1 MYYYTLVVLAYATFL
16 LDNFNVRNK
25 EKYSCLFAYVFFS
38 VIFFISSFR
47 YEVGSDYPG
56 YKEIFEYDDPIEP
69 LFALLIK
76 AVKYIGG
83 NYEVF
88 VAIIFILSFG
98 LKLLVFRKLAF
109 RKGFYLSMMLFC
121 SFYYIA
127 YEMNAIRQGLAM
139 SLTLLAVYYAYMRKK
154 IKYITVCLLAS
165 FIHYTAFCFIPFY
178 PLLNIKLKKIHI
190 VGICLLCVLL
200 SMNQIFNIFMDM
212 ASMYLGDSAM
222 GDRILAYGENGD
234 ASSNV
239 LFSSGTLRRL
249 FFFGLIIYS
258 IDKIEATERLKQII
272 LWGAFL
278 SIVTYLLFSQI
289 GYFSIRLSAYYR
301 IIECIWLSY
310 FPFIFK
316 NHRSQMIVIAFFFLY
331 SILQVSSALMLE
343 DNGLLPIRTI
353 VFEDL

>member
-76 AVKYIGG
+76 
-83 NYEVF
+83 
-88 VAIIFILSFG
+88 
-98 LKLLVFRKLAF
+98 
-109 RKGFYLSMMLFC
+109 GFYLLMMLFC

-178 PLLNIKLKKIHI
+178 LLLNIKLKKIHI

>member
-1 MYYYTLVVLAYATFL
+1 
-16 LDNFNVRNK
+16 
-25 EKYSCLFAYVFFS
+25 
-38 VIFFISSFR
+38 
-47 YEVGSDYPG
+47 
-56 YKEIFEYDDPIEP
+56 
-69 LFALLIK
+69 
-76 AVKYIGG
+76 
-83 NYEVF
+83 
-88 VAIIFILSFG
+88 
-98 LKLLVFRKLAF
+98 
-109 RKGFYLSMMLFC
+109 MLFC

-178 PLLNIKLKKIHI
+178 LLLNIKLKKIHI

>member
-1 MYYYTLVVLAYATFL
+1 
-16 LDNFNVRNK
+16 
-25 EKYSCLFAYVFFS
+25 
-38 VIFFISSFR
+38 
-47 YEVGSDYPG
+47 
-56 YKEIFEYDDPIEP
+56 
-69 LFALLIK
+69 
-76 AVKYIGG
+76 
-83 NYEVF
+83 
-88 VAIIFILSFG
+88 
-98 LKLLVFRKLAF
+98 
-109 RKGFYLSMMLFC
+109 
-121 SFYYIA
+121 
-127 YEMNAIRQGLAM
+127 
-139 SLTLLAVYYAYMRKK
+139 
-154 IKYITVCLLAS
+154 
-165 FIHYTAFCFIPFY
+165 
-178 PLLNIKLKKIHI
+178 
-190 VGICLLCVLL
+190 
-200 SMNQIFNIFMDM
+200 MDM

-343 DNGLLPIRTI
+343 DNGLQVGERGSNLSVGQRHLVALARALINNPPILILDEPTTGLDVGLEKTLISHMKQVLENKTLI
-353 VFEDL
+353 VITHRFAALDLVDRIIVLNQGKVVADGPKNLVLASLQEKR

>member
-1 MYYYTLVVLAYATFL
+1 
-16 LDNFNVRNK
+16 
-25 EKYSCLFAYVFFS
+25 
-38 VIFFISSFR
+38 
-47 YEVGSDYPG
+47 
-56 YKEIFEYDDPIEP
+56 
-69 LFALLIK
+69 
-76 AVKYIGG
+76 
-83 NYEVF
+83 
-88 VAIIFILSFG
+88 
-98 LKLLVFRKLAF
+98 
-109 RKGFYLSMMLFC
+109 
-121 SFYYIA
+121 
-127 YEMNAIRQGLAM
+127 MNAITSGACHVIDF
-139 SLTLLAVYYAYMRKK
+139 AGC
-154 IKYITVCLLAS
+154 I
-165 FIHYTAFCFIPFY
+165 
-178 PLLNIKLKKIHI
+178 
-190 VGICLLCVLL
+190 LCVYAEKDKIYNGMFIGLFYSLYSFLL
-200 SMNQIFNIFMDM
+200 YSFLSSSQHKVKENSYCRHLSLMRTVINESNIQYFYGYGFNVF
-212 ASMYLGDSAM
+212 GDSAM

-258 IDKIEATERLKQII
+258 IDKIEVTERLKQII